1 MIIEGA
7 EVNVDEE
14 IVLNKFEGDLTDEE
28 METAQP
34 LETVVIKNGEIVE
47 HIVWKEVTN

>member
-1 MIIEGA
+1 MIEEGA
-7 EVNVDEE
+7 TLDVDEV

-34 LETVVIKNGEIVE
+34 LETVTIKNGEIVE
-47 HIVWKEVTN
+47 HIVWKEVDN